1 MKNFVLYAHLLSN
14 KKKKI
19 AAMTGSPMPKPR
31 RPARFSFRN
40 LSIRQQLPLLICLLL
55 LSLILL
61 FGAVSYYGIRSATL
75 GIGQERLRSLTGQ
88 LTSMFQ
94 QNARTMLNI
103 TQTSANQVEVSGA
116 NEVIQKI
123 MQDTLTARVELV
135 DTSGNIVMAES
146 RAGTGKFKSA
156 PNRNDHAPTRIDRAP
171 TRNDPAPSRN
181 DLSRPVDRSIVAA
194 EITSRH
200 PDSNFVGKFY
210 LLGDSLYYPIIAT
223 VTADRKAVG
232 FLVRWRVVQATPK
245 AVAQLSQLLGANA
258 ILHFGNS
265 DGTLW
270 TDMAKP
276 VPPPPFDIQT
286 AKGIVTYDQ
295 PGMGK
300 AIASAMP
307 VPGTKWII
315 LVALSRS
322 LILEAADRLLYWIT
336 GFGALLVGVG
346 MFVAWLI
353 SRSFTRRLDRLSH
366 ATDSLASG
374 DYTSPVT
381 VDRQDELGK
390 LATAFNSMALQVAQA
405 QHYLEQ
411 QVRDRTKELET
422 ANRELESFSYSV
434 SHDLRAPLR
443 AVSGYAMILKED
455 YEDRFDPEAKRITGN
470 ILSNVR
476 MMGRLIDDLI
486 AFSRLGKR
494 EVARRNV
501 DMKALA
507 EACTSELLNT
517 WPEEKFSLVVGD
529 LPCCFGDEDLLK
541 QVWLN
546 LIGNALKYS
555 SHTTDPLVEIGH
567 TANRNQ
573 ATWFVR
579 DNGAGF
585 DMKYADKL
593 FKVFQRLHSQEEF
606 EGTGIGLALVRR
618 IIDKH
623 KGRIW
628 AESTPGKGAI
638 FYFTLSEQ

>member
-1 MKNFVLYAHLLSN
+1 MSR
-14 KKKKI
+14 
-19 AAMTGSPMPKPR
+19 PP

-75 GIGQERLRSLTGQ
+75 GIGEARLRSLTGQ

-103 TQTSANQVEVSGA
+103 TQTNANQVGVSGA
-116 NEVIQKI
+116 KEVFQKI
-123 MQDTLTARVELV
+123 MQDTLTARVELL
-135 DTSGNIVMAES
+135 DTSGNILLAES
-146 RAGTGKFKSA
+146 RTGPGKFKPA
-156 PNRNDHAPTRIDRAP
+156 PN
-171 TRNDPAPSRN
+171 RN
-181 DLSRPVDRSIVAA
+181 DLSRPIEHSIVAG
-194 EITSRH
+194 EITAKHR
-200 PDSNFVGKFY
+200 DSNFVGKFY
-210 LLGDSLYYPIIAT
+210 LLGDSIYYPIIAT
-223 VTADRKAVG
+223 ITADQKAAG
-232 FLVRWRVVQATPK
+232 FLVRWRVVQASPK
-245 AVAQLSQLLGANA
+245 SVTQLSQLLGANA
-258 ILHFGNS
+258 VLHFGNS

-270 TDMAKP
+270 TDMAKT
-276 VPPPPFDIQT
+276 VAPPPFDIHA

-295 PGMGK
+295 PGLGK

-307 VPGTKWII
+307 LPGTKWII

-322 LILEAADRLLYWIT
+322 LILEAADRLLYWII
-336 GFGALLVGVG
+336 GFGALLVAVG
-346 MFVAWLI
+346 MLVAWLI
-353 SRSFTRRLDRLSH
+353 SRNFTRRLGRLSQ
-366 ATDSLASG
+366 ATAALASG

-390 LATAFNSMALQVAQA
+390 LASAFNSMARQVIQA
-405 QHYLEQ
+405 QHLLEQ

-422 ANRELESFSYSV
+422 ANKELESFSYSV

-443 AVSGYAMILKED
+443 AVSGYAIMLKED
-455 YEDRFDPEAKRITGN
+455 YEDSFDAEAKRIIGN
-470 ILSNVR
+470 IISNVK

-507 EACTSELLNT
+507 EACTSELLNG
-517 WPEEKFSLVVGD
+517 WPEEKFNLVVGD
-529 LPCCFGDEDLLK
+529 LPGCFGDEDLIR

-555 SHTTDPLVEIGH
+555 SRTADPLIEIGAA
-567 TANRNQ
+567 ANTNEV
-573 ATWFVR
+573 TWFVR

-628 AESTPGKGAI
+628 AESTPGTGTV
-638 FYFTLSEQ
+638 FYFTLSE

>member
-1 MKNFVLYAHLLSN
+1 M
-14 KKKKI
+14 
-19 AAMTGSPMPKPR
+19 GSSRSRQPR
-31 RPARFSFRN
+31 PVGFSFRN

-75 GIGQERLRSLTGQ
+75 GIGQERLRSLSEQ

-94 QNARTMLNI
+94 QNARTMLNVN
-103 TQTSANQVEVSGA
+103 QASANQVNVSGA
-116 NEVIQKI
+116 KEVFQKI
-123 MQDTLTARVELV
+123 MQDTLTSRVELL
-135 DTSGNIVMAES
+135 DTTGNIVSAES
-146 RAGTGKFKSA
+146 RTSPGKFTEHGQKELTV
-156 PNRNDHAPTRIDRAP
+156 P
-171 TRNDPAPSRN
+171 
-181 DLSRPVDRSIVAA
+181 LSRSIIAA
-194 EITSRH
+194 EITTKH

-210 LLGDSLYYPIIAT
+210 LLGDSIYYPIISA
-223 VTADRKAVG
+223 VTTDRRVTG
-232 FLVRWRVVQATPK
+232 YLVRWRVVKATPQ
-245 AVAQLSQLLGANA
+245 AVTQLSKLLGANA
-258 ILHFGNS
+258 VLHFGNS

-270 TDMAKP
+270 TDMAKT
-276 VPPPPFDIQT
+276 VPPPPFDIT
-286 AKGIVTYDQ
+286 ATKGIVTYDQ

-307 VPGTKWII
+307 LPGTKWII

-322 LILEAADRLLYWIT
+322 LVLEAADRFLYWII
-336 GFGALLVGVG
+336 GFGAILVAIG
-346 MFVAWLI
+346 MLVAWLI
-353 SRSFTRRLDRLSH
+353 SRSFTRRLVRLSQ
-366 ATDSLASG
+366 ATAALASG

-381 VDRQDELGK
+381 ADRQDELGQ
-390 LATAFNSMALQVAQA
+390 LATAFNSMALQVTEA
-405 QHYLEQ
+405 HHSLEQ

-422 ANRELESFSYSV
+422 ANKELESFSYSV

-443 AVSGYAMILKED
+443 AVSGYAMMLKED
-455 YEDRFDPEAKRITGN
+455 YEDSFDPEAKRITGN
-470 ILSNVR
+470 IISNVK

-486 AFSRLGKR
+486 SFSRLGKR
-494 EVARRNV
+494 EIARRIV

-507 EACTSELLNT
+507 EASTSELLNG
-517 WPEEKFSLVVGD
+517 WPEEKFNLVVSD
-529 LPCCFGDEDLLK
+529 LPRCFGDEDLLK

-555 SHTTDPLVEIGH
+555 SRTAAPLIEIGY
-567 TANRNQ
+567 TGNSNCI
-573 ATWFVR
+573 TWFVR

-628 AESTPGKGAI
+628 AESTPGQGAV